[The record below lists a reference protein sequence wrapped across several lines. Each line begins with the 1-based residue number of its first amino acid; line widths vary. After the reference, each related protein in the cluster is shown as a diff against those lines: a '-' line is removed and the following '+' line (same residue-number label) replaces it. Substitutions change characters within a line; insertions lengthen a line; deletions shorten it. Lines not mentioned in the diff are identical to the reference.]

1 MNQINAS
8 GILPNSWT
16 SEVTL
21 DDWRLIQDC
30 VVDKI
35 SELKHRQSWGHEDVV
50 YQLEMVL
57 NKIRTKGLS
66 VYL

>member
-30 VVDKI
+30 IVDKI
-35 SELKHRQSWGHEDVV
+35 FTLRARDNFSYEDVV
-50 YQLEMVL
+50 DQLEIVL
-57 NKIRTKGLS
+57 DKIRVKGLTPR
-66 VYL
+66 V